1 MKFASAMSSQLSL
14 FEPLLELPKGFR
26 YHPDV
31 LDEKEEHTL
40 VGEINRLP
48 FKEFEFHGFS
58 GKRRVV
64 SFGWQ
69 YDFKHAKLR
78 EAAPIP
84 AFLLPVRE
92 KGYRRGAKPLIRS
105 RLGSDDSRIWPV
117 AVHNLDLGPPR
128 DHCNYILR
136 GGTWPCRASLR
147 RRYGGTVSRCRFGGR
162 LNDEVE

>member
-58 GKRRVV
+58 GKRRGV

-69 YDFKHAKLR
+69 YISSMRSCVRLLQFPPFFSPSVR
-78 EAAPIP
+78 RP
-84 AFLLPVRE
+84 AH
-92 KGYRRGAKPLIRS
+92 
-105 RLGSDDSRIWPV
+105 WP
-117 AVHNLDLGPPR
+117 DLQR
-128 DHCNYILR
+128 K
-136 GGTWPCRASLR
+136 TSS
-147 RRYGGTVSRCRFGGR
+147 TFS
-162 LNDEVE
+162 